1 MTRAFSISGF
11 GHRIEIVVDIAVRRS
26 AHAATAPVFTASGG

>member
-11 GHRIEIVVDIAVRRS
+11 GHRIEILVAIAVRRS
-26 AHAATAPVFTASGG
+26 AQPPAVPVFTRSGG